1 MLTLGVAKIL
11 VTGMMTGSVTPWI
24 GVFDDK
30 LGSLRGCP
38 PSSDLENTD
47 NGCYLFRPRSEQRKE
62 REEKG
67 ISHLVEV

>member
-1 MLTLGVAKIL
+1 MVTLGVDKIL
-11 VTGMMTGSVTPWI
+11 VTGMMTAFVAPWI

-30 LGSLRGCP
+30 LGSPRGCP
-38 PSSDLENTD
+38 PSSGLEDTD
-47 NGCYLFRPRSEQRKE
+47 NGYLFRPRSEQRKE